1 MAKHALLS
9 ASGSDRW
16 FKCPPSALLE
26 AEIEEK
32 SSEYAWEGTFAH
44 ALAELKLARYLKTSP
59 SLSTGAKLKG

>member
-32 SSEYAWEGTFAH
+32 SSEYARRAPLPMPWQ
-44 ALAELKLARYLKTSP
+44 S
-59 SLSTGAKLKG
+59 